1 MIGSISS
8 ACLLFKKKHENV
20 QRMMVVYYQQQEVLD
35 NNQPATDRDWTIFDH
50 HNKDGPVSS
59 TARKVLHR
67 KAYLEACKQMSK
79 QEQHAL

>member
-1 MIGSISS
+1 VIDSISS

-20 QRMMVVYYQQQEVLD
+20 QRMVVVYYQQQEVPD
-35 NNQPATDRDWTIFDH
+35 NNHPATDRDWTIFDH

-59 TARKVLHR
+59 TARKVLQGEV
-67 KAYLEACKQMSK
+67 YLKACKQMSK

>member
-1 MIGSISS
+1 MIDSISS

-20 QRMMVVYYQQQEVLD
+20 QRMVVVYHQQQEVPD
-35 NNQPATDRDWTIFDH
+35 NNHPATDRDWTIFDY

-59 TARKVLHR
+59 TARKVSQGEV
-67 KAYLEACKQMSK
+67 YLEACKQMSK